1 MHRIRLIG
9 PSIMLTSAWTIAACA
24 LTAAAA
30 VTANPTAGAVQ
41 RAHSFPVQPPP
52 SSPSPTPSPSEEEPC
67 PHGEP
72 KPCGAS
78 DKEKDKVESDRQA
91 AEQEKETAKN
101 DIAAFKDK
109 ATACD
114 PKSKECMEAV
124 IGNGAEQRA
133 GMAAV
138 QRELDGART
147 QSVGDAQLATDGTC
161 GDFAAELSSLFGGSV
176 PPQMTD
182 TCERMN

>member
-1 MHRIRLIG
+1 MHRIRLLG

-41 RAHSFPVQPPP
+41 TAHSFPVQPPP

-67 PHGEP
+67 PNGEP

-78 DKEKDKVESDRQA
+78 DEEKDKVETKQKA
-91 AEQEKETAKN
+91 AEEEKETAKK
-101 DIAAFKDK
+101 DIAKFREQ
-109 ATACD
+109 ATECD
-114 PKSKECMEAV
+114 PKSKECMEAL
-124 IGNGAEQRA
+124 IGGGDKERA
-133 GMAAV
+133 GMADV
-138 QRELDGART
+138 QRELDVARA
-147 QSVGDAQLATDGTC
+147 QSVGDAQSAADGTC